1 MAHRLSGTNTANL
14 RVVSLR
20 ALQPPSCVLEDVPGD
35 ISVYSQVIDA
45 RAAVTA
51 IAADRRDV
59 DDRLLV
65 VVGPPRESRDASGL
79 KALGEEL
86 AQLSLELK
94 GDILIMLMADPAMN
108 LSSES
113 GSGSHSVNRKMRNA
127 RETLL
132 ELNRLGLPTAVEFRD
147 TITPQF
153 FADLLVGERF
163 RPERGSQRAGVRP
176 VDAGRA
182 ARACARRRIAG
193 PVQSRRAEVSTT
205 FWASRRRAC
214 AASSRAQATRT
225 SSRSSPSSASTRP
238 LRRRRRW
245 VAASTRWRQRSRA
258 CARSSSRAARR

>member
-1 MAHRLSGTNTANL
+1 MSGTNTANL

-132 ELNRLGLPTAVEFRD
+132 EVNRP
-147 TITPQF
+147 
-153 FADLLVGERF
+153 
-163 RPERGSQRAGVRP
+163 
-176 VDAGRA
+176 
-182 ARACARRRIAG
+182 
-193 PVQSRRAEVSTT
+193 
-205 FWASRRRAC
+205 
-214 AASSRAQATRT
+214 
-225 SSRSSPSSASTRP
+225 
-238 LRRRRRW
+238 
-245 VAASTRWRQRSRA
+245 
-258 CARSSSRAARR
+258 